1 MQKKHV
7 NNKSGVSTTIA
18 VIVIVTIV
26 IVAGIVCVYY
36 YLNQPSSESTPSE
49 NSPSSS
55 PAIQPTIEPSGQ
67 TTQSIV
73 NFTSGL
79 NAKYTIKTYDSAGK
93 ITQEKNVTETIAE
106 GTYNGNNCWRIIAT
120 SQTPDENVQQ
130 YYTLYISKS
139 TLEYLHIKTQTY
151 SGSVVTSENET
162 DDPSQAKI
170 ALVLAEAVDPQTF
183 VETETLTV
191 TADTFEN
198 TTKAMTTN
206 AEETIYIWI
215 HPNVAGYG
223 LVRMESYSNE
233 KLLRTVELIDYSK

>member
-1 MQKKHV
+1 M
-7 NNKSGVSTTIA
+7 NDNSGVSTTIA
-18 VIVIVTIV
+18 VITVVTIV
-26 IVAGIVCVYY
+26 IVAGIVCTYY
-36 YLNQPSSESTPSE
+36 YLTKPSSESP
-49 NSPSSS
+49 PSSS
-55 PAIQPTIEPSGQ
+55 PTTQQTTPPSGN

-79 NAKYTIKTYDSAGK
+79 NAKYTIKTYDNAGK
-93 ITQEKNVTETIAE
+93 IMQERNVTESIAE
-106 GTYNGNNCWRIIAT
+106 GTYNGNDCWRIIAT

-170 ALVLAEAVDPQTF
+170 ALVLAEAVDPQTY
-183 VETETLTV
+183 VDTETLTV
-191 TADTFEN
+191 TAGTFEN
-198 TTKAMTTN
+198 AVKAMITN
-206 AEETIYIWI
+206 SEETTYIWI

-233 KLLRTVELIDYSK
+233 KLVRTVELIDYTK